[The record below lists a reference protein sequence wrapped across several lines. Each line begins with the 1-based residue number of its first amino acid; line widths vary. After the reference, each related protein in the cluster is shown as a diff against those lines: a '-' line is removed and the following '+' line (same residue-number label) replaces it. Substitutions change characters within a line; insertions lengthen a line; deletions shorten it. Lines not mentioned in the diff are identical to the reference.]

1 VRHQVV
7 TAANLDHY
15 YPNDALLD
23 VAKRPTRSA

>member
-1 VRHQVV
+1 VRHQVI

-23 VAKRPTRSA
+23 VAGRPISS